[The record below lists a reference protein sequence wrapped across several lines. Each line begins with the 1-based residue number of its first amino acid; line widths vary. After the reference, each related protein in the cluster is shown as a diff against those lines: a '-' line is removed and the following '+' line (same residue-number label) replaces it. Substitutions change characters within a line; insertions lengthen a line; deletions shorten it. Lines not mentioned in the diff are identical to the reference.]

1 MSREERRRM
10 EKRRVEK
17 EMSSILTA
25 SPQRPPKPSDCCAAA
40 SKTGSSVG
48 SAQAAQCLP
57 ASAAAEPVKK
67 ATEQLPGPSKPA
79 ASSLRAR
86 RGLPELS
93 CKCPQQNPLVAAPTK
108 KQPAKIP
115 LLTPILRR

>member
-1 MSREERRRM
+1 MKEEVSREERRRI

-67 ATEQLPGPSKPA
+67 ATEHLPGPSKPA
-79 ASSLRAR
+79 ASSLRAQLQVSSR
-86 RGLPELS
+86 RCTKEEAA
-93 CKCPQQNPLVAAPTK
+93 CKYS
-108 KQPAKIP
+108 
-115 LLTPILRR
+115 LLTPILQC